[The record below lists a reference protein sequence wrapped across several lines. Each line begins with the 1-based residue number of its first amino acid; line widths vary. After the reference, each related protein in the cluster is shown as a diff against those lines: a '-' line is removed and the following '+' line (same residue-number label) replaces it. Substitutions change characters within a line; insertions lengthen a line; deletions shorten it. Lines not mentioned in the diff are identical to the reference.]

1 MTEEHRS
8 DGRSI
13 DEILAEAR
21 AELDKTPDE
30 PQQAAEPGTPEPRTI
45 LRRISATRSMTT
57 ANSRSRSPRRSFLR
71 SRPASATSALCRCS

>member
-30 PQQAAEPGTPEPRTI
+30 PQQAAEPGTPEPD
-45 LRRISATRSMTT
+45 
-57 ANSRSRSPRRSFLR
+57 PRRSFLR
-71 SRPASATSALCRCS
+71 SRPASATSASCRCL

>member
-21 AELDKTPDE
+21 PSWTKRRTSRSRP
-30 PQQAAEPGTPEPRTI
+30 PNQGTPEPDDFTPDFGH
-45 LRRISATRSMTT
+45 TFDDYGEFEEPQPEED
-57 ANSRSRSPRRSFLR
+57 SRR
-71 SRPASATSALCRCS
+71 SRPQSATSALCRCL

>member
-30 PQQAAEPGTPEPRTI
+30 PQQAGFRPYVRR
-45 LRRISATRSMTT
+45 LR
-57 ANSRSRSPRRSFLR
+57 
-71 SRPASATSALCRCS
+71 

>member
-30 PQQAAEPGTPEPRTI
+30 PQQAAEPGTPEPDDFTPDFGHTFDDYGEFEEPQPEEAGT
-45 LRRISATRSMTT
+45 LSQTWFSG
-57 ANSRSRSPRRSFLR
+57 
-71 SRPASATSALCRCS
+71 

>member
-30 PQQAAEPGTPEPRTI
+30 PQQAAEPGRRSRTI

-71 SRPASATSALCRCS
+71 SRPASATSALCRCL